1 VTPTLRYHPG
11 VVAQMMGTL
20 EQEDTRVWAGLSLTH
35 EQKVGV
41 YDPREMDRRSAE
53 LPIEQVARRWIV
65 SDDPDEHVARI
76 ASYIELGFTHLV
88 FRSPTQDQRRFL
100 NLCAEHVIP
109 RLRQWSPNCA

>member
-1 VTPTLRYHPG
+1 
-11 VVAQMMGTL
+11 MMGAL

-53 LPIEQVARRWIV
+53 LPIEQVTRRWIV

-76 ASYIELGFTHLV
+76 ASYIELGFRQLV
-88 FRSPTQDQRRFL
+88 FRSPSQDQRRFL
-100 NLCAEHVIP
+100 DLYAEHVIP
-109 RLRQWSPNCA
+109 RLRQWSPNGA